1 MCIFITRF
9 NLIFPPLP
17 GPLKNPLDLRRRL
30 VKQANRPVCVIERQR
45 NGPFA
50 TPINKY
56 SLIAP
61 IISVLGQVDILTC
74 LQFIIKNQKVLATLM
89 KSCKRKSV
97 SMKTASFLINQRYIV
112 VGLLWPS
119 FTDRRRTQIMIATT
133 ELCTV
138 EPDTYRII
146 IPGNYCTEGG

>member
-30 VKQANRPVCVIERQR
+30 VTQANRPVCVIERQR

-74 LQFIIKNQKVLATLM
+74 LQFKIKNQKVLATLM
-89 KSCKRKSV
+89 KSCKTRAPCPRWQLFYV
-97 SMKTASFLINQRYIV
+97 INQRQIVV

-119 FTDRRRTQIMIATT
+119 FADRRTK
-133 ELCTV
+133 
-138 EPDTYRII
+138 
-146 IPGNYCTEGG
+146 